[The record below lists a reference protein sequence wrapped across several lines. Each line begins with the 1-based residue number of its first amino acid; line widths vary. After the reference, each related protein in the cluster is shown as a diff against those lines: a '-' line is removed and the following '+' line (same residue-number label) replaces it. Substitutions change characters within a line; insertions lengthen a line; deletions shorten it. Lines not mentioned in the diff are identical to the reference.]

1 MLRTTGLALA
11 IVATVG
17 CVSTQDRPKNAGE
30 LTYASQ
36 EVRERVAQSANGRID
51 TRKESDIRCRR
62 FRMTGTHMVTRVCYT
77 KEEEEA
83 LTKAT
88 QDTVRDRFGKQ
99 SCLDRTLGGA
109 CSNGSPQDPFAGIPG
124 KNPGGGF

>member
-1 MLRTTGLALA
+1 MFRKALLAA
-11 IVATVG
+11 AVAATVG
-17 CVSTQDRPKNAGE
+17 CASTQDRPMNSGE

-36 EVRERVAQSANGRID
+36 EVRKRVNESKDGILDVRQH
-51 TRKESDIRCRR
+51 SDIRCRR
-62 FRMTGTHMVTRVCYT
+62 FKRVGTHMVTRVCYT

-83 LTKAT
+83 LTNAT

-109 CSNGSPQDPFAGIPG
+109 CSNAALQDPFAGLPG
-124 KNPGGGF
+124 KNPGGG